1 MPHDGAP
8 ALVLLPAAGL
18 DNGVWLLLEAEGLG
32 GAELLL
38 LLLVVVSPY
47 DAAGA
52 PPAVVVVAL
61 AAVAIVQNL
70 PFNFQPFCTTVLV
83 PRSSS

>member
-18 DNGVWLLLEAEGLG
+18 DDGVGLLLEAEGLG

-38 LLLVVVSPY
+38 LLLVVAPN

-52 PPAVVVVAL
+52 PLAVVVVAL

-70 PFNFQPFCTTVLV
+70 PFNF
-83 PRSSS
+83 